1 MDKRLPKFLDR
12 NRLTRTNLNKISD
25 AFNIEKS
32 EILTTANEIKGNGY
46 TNIKSA
52 ARYLID
58 VMNVRIGEEREE
70 IQEQRLIER
79 PMYDKISKFS
89 RKTKGKIFY
98 ST

>member
-1 MDKRLPKFLDR
+1 MERRLPKLLDR
-12 NRLTRTNLNKISD
+12 NRLSRHNLKKIRRG
-25 AFNIEKS
+25 FNIKTS

-89 RKTKGKIFY
+89 RK
-98 ST
+98 